1 MQGRRADLDS
11 IAKSMGAD
19 VVGSFSS
26 EDLPLITHFIDTPE
40 VTRKSTKDFEAAR
53 EIDNCH
59 IVSADW
65 LYNSER
71 HGRRAD
77 EKAYSLVQ
85 PRGRGLEMDFDK
97 SSSLSSLDS
106 AMVRAPSQGFDSEL
120 MPPPSD
126 EQGFRRGESLENE
139 GKALS
144 LLGTESHLLLDE
156 LHNQSTHVSQAS
168 ISALSPAEQA
178 DVERRNFVG
187 ELLGKLGKDVITSAM
202 GRRKRPRGKLQ
213 GRASSNLSS
222 YSNNSAGGSQ
232 GEGARRGDFDFSSP
246 SRHEVEPP
254 MPSQAIT
261 YTDPEA
267 ERERR
272 TVRAKLSGN
281 PVESPKPVGRIG
293 TAVDVEV
300 TTTSVT
306 RRRAKRK

>member
-1 MQGRRADLDS
+1 LDS

-26 EDLPLITHFIDTPE
+26 EDLTLITHFIDTFE

-53 EIDNCH
+53 AIDNCH
-59 IVSADW
+59 IVSTDW
-65 LYNSER
+65 LYSSEK

-77 EKAYSLVQ
+77 EKAYSLIR

-106 AMVRAPSQGFDSEL
+106 AMVCAPSQGFDSEL

-126 EQGFRRGESLENE
+126 DQGLRRGEGLENE
-139 GKALS
+139 AKT
-144 LLGTESHLLLDE
+144 LLPLDVVSHPSLDE
-156 LHNQSTHVSQAS
+156 LHNQSVHVSQAS
-168 ISALSPAEQA
+168 ASALSPTEQA
-178 DVERRNFVG
+178 DAERRNLVG
-187 ELLGKLGKDVITSAM
+187 ELLGKLGKDTITSVM
-202 GRRKRPRGKLQ
+202 DRRKRPRGKLL

-246 SRHEVEPP
+246 NRHEVEPP

-267 ERERR
+267 EKERR
-272 TVRAKLSGN
+272 TVRAKLRGN
-281 PVESPKPVGRIG
+281 PVAESPKPVGRIG

-300 TTTSVT
+300 MTASVT

>member
-1 MQGRRADLDS
+1 
-11 IAKSMGAD
+11 MGAD
-19 VVGSFSS
+19 VVGSSL
-26 EDLPLITHFIDTPE
+26 EDLTIITHFIDTPE

-65 LYNSER
+65 LYNSEK

-77 EKAYSLVQ
+77 EKAYSLIQ
-85 PRGRGLEMDFDK
+85 PRGRGLEMDFGK

-106 AMVRAPSQGFDSEL
+106 AMVCAPSPGFDSEL

-126 EQGFRRGESLENE
+126 EQGRRRGEGLEND
-139 GKALS
+139 GKTPSPLD
-144 LLGTESHLLLDE
+144 TVSHLPLDE
-156 LHNQSTHVSQAS
+156 LHNQSAHVSQAP

-178 DVERRNFVG
+178 DVERRNLVG
-187 ELLGKLGKDVITSAM
+187 ELLGKLEKDTITSVM
-202 GRRKRPRGKLQ
+202 SRRKRPRGKLQ

-222 YSNNSAGGSQ
+222 YSNNSTGGSQ
-232 GEGARRGDFDFSSP
+232 GEGARRGDFDYSSP

-267 ERERR
+267 EKERR

-300 TTTSVT
+300 TAMSVT